1 MNKLFMKLTKEEHLI
16 NIQQQQLEY
25 TPNEYTTTIKKN
37 ASNKIYNNNY
47 NKYTTIAIRKYI

>member
-25 TPNEYTTTIKKN
+25 TPNEYTTTIKKC
-37 ASNKIYNNNY
+37 I
-47 NKYTTIAIRKYI
+47 